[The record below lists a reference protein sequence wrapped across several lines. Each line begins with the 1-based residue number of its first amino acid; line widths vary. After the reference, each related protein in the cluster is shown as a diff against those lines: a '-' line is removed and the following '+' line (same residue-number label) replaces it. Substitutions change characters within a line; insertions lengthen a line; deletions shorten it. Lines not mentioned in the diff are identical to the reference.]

1 MNGFPSRTQHKV
13 VRLAQVQKN
22 GRKLIV
28 PDTSVLLHD
37 PESLFRFKD
46 NDIFLCRQVLA
57 QLDRHKKGQTDVGR
71 NARQVARTLNLVF
84 GGNRALMR
92 DGAPLEEPSKGSAT
106 GRLFYQFGPLT
117 HPIPKDTLDDDADRK
132 IIGVACALRRER
144 PQYEEVIL
152 VTKDINMRYA
162 ALGITNVPHGGIL
175 AEDYLYDRVLLK
187 DEDVLPIGYYQLPDD
202 FWDTHQEV
210 SASKRGEHDVLY
222 VKGPVAKEVRLNE
235 CVFIPNGQ
243 SYKVRELNGD
253 TVVLESV
260 TNFMAQKNSIWGVT
274 ARNREQNIALNHLT
288 DPSIDLTILL
298 GDAGTGKT
306 FCALA
311 AGFEYLARMNAHGA
325 RLEHAF
331 PEHGRQT
338 HHTRRHSARR
348 DGGHEDHQEGARE
361 STVGRIIVTR
371 PMVPVGGEDLG
382 FLPGD
387 VKEKFGPWT
396 AAIEDA
402 QEALIANARSRQ
414 EWDKAAIDFR
424 EKIKIQPIGLIA
436 GRTLAKSFIIVDE
449 AQNLTPPQA
458 KMLVTRVGEGTKI
471 VVCGNL
477 SQIDA
482 LYLDEKGSGLA
493 YLVMR
498 LRGEKHVAHVIL
510 SECVRSR
517 LAALA
522 VKLL

>member
-1 MNGFPSRTQHKV
+1 MKVNGFSNRTQRQV
-13 VRLAQVQKN
+13 VELPRVQKN

-57 QLDRHKKGQTDVGR
+57 QLDRHKKGQTDIGR
-71 NARQVARTLNLVF
+71 NARQVARTLDSVF
-84 GGNRALMR
+84 HGNRALMR
-92 DGAPLEEPSKGSAT
+92 DGASLAESSKGSAT
-106 GRLFYQFGPLT
+106 GRLFFQSGQLT
-117 HPIPKDTLDDDADRK
+117 HPIPKDILDDDADRK

-144 PQYEEVIL
+144 PQYEDVIL

-162 ALGITNVPHGGIL
+162 ALGVSNVPHGGIL
-175 AEDYLYDRVLLK
+175 AEDYLHDRVLLK
-187 DEDVLPIGYYQLPDD
+187 DGDVLPKGHYQLEDD
-202 FWDTHQEV
+202 FWDAHTNV
-210 SASKRGEHDVLY
+210 SASRNGAHGVLH
-222 VKGPVAKEVRLNE
+222 VKGKIAKDVCLNE
-235 CVFIPNGQ
+235 CVFLPDGQ
-243 SYKVRELNGD
+243 GYKVRDIKDD
-253 TVVLESV
+253 TIVLESV
-260 TNFMAQKNSIWGVT
+260 TNFMSQKNSIWGVT

-288 DPSIDLTILL
+288 DPNIDLVILL

-311 AGFEYLARMNAHGA
+311 AGFEYLAKMNAHGT
-325 RLEHAF
+325 RLEHAL
-331 PEHGRQT
+331 PEHG
-338 HHTRRHSARR
+338 HHHHAEKHSARR
-348 DGGHEDHQEGARE
+348 DGEQDN
-361 STVGRIIVTR
+361 TVGRIIVTR
-371 PMVPVGGEDLG
+371 PMVPVGGEELG

-402 QEALIANARSRQ
+402 QEALIANAHSRK
-414 EWDKAAIDFR
+414 EWDKAAIGFR

-436 GRTLAKSFIIVDE
+436 GRTLARSFIIVDE
-449 AQNLTPPQA
+449 AQNLTPTQA
-458 KMLVTRVGEGTKI
+458 RMLVTRVGEGTKI
-471 VVCGNL
+471 VICGNL

-482 LYLDEKGSGLA
+482 LYLDEKSSGLS

-498 LRGEKHVAHVIL
+498 MRGQEHVAHVIL
-510 SECVRSR
+510 NECVRSR